1 MGKIIKNGIE
11 YSSAVPDL
19 TNILHT
25 ELDAYT
31 AEFDEK
37 LATKSA
43 TYTSL
48 EQLGLT
54 ADATVDDVYGA
65 LRDGETAILAT
76 SEFTNQLTM
85 FPNFCTND
93 QYAILYVKKKNGNR
107 AFIEWRQKEGNAYA
121 IGGLNSN
128 NQFTNWN
135 NIVRFKKDGYADD
148 SIIAIGDT
156 VSNDG
161 VIQTLANLG
170 FTTDIMTWDTGIYRV
185 SHVEGLTNLPTDIA
199 STAPGFRLEHHD
211 IKKWGSNHNPNK
223 STWAL
228 RHSILYAE
236 NGNVYSRYTESGATA
251 GVYTKDTGWRCIAQN
266 TKALVT
272 NAQNF
277 KLDITKN
284 NSAWFGFFTFSFMYG
299 TTLCEISFTIS
310 DKVYYTITKGQN
322 VVSAITYT
330 QSGANYQIGIDF
342 TTKIYGTQVVE
353 MPSEFGTIN
362 SLTDES
368 YAGTTNATLK
378 LISSRTYTTLAELG
392 LTASATVE
400 NVIAALPIGSKAL
413 ISTHEFTNYQTLFP
427 YSVEADQY
435 AILNVEKGYDTAGS
449 RTIVTWVRKDASK
462 IAYGGIDSANTVK
475 WWNEVAMKEKFNG
488 QEIKS
493 VIIDL
498 SVDDLQSTGSS
509 SVYLSLSNYI
519 DQTTKVI
526 KVEGYYIPPSDS
538 TYPVVIPVVFGS
550 QAGHLTTD
558 STGYSFRVVQ
568 SPSGNKGSGFVKVY
582 YVE

>member
-1 MGKIIKNGIE
+1 MGKIIKNGVE
-11 YSSAVPDL
+11 YSSTVPDL
-19 TNILHT
+19 TKILHT

-43 TYTSL
+43 TYTTL
-48 EQLGLT
+48 EELGLT

-65 LRDGETAILAT
+65 LKDGETAILDT

-93 QYAILYVKKKNGNR
+93 QYAILQVEKKNGSR
-107 AFIEWRQKEGNAYA
+107 AFIEWRQKDGNAYA
-121 IGGLNSN
+121 IAGLNSN
-128 NQFTNWN
+128 NQFTNWG

-148 SIIAIGDT
+148 SIIAIGDA
-156 VSNDG
+156 VSSDG

-170 FTTDIMTWDTGIYRV
+170 FTGDVMTWDTGVYRV
-185 SHVEGLTNLPTDIA
+185 SHVEGLTNLPTDIT

-284 NSAWFGFFTFSFMYG
+284 NSAWYGMFTFNFVYG
-299 TTLCEISFTIS
+299 TTPCEITVTIT
-310 DKVYYTITKGQN
+310 DTVYYTVTKGQN
-322 VVSAITYT
+322 IVSAITYT
-330 QSGANYQIGIDF
+330 QSDANYQIGIDF

-362 SLTDES
+362 SLTGETFS
-368 YAGTTNATLK
+368 GATTAILKGYDGRAYNTLE
-378 LISSRTYTTLAELG
+378 ELG
-392 LTASATVE
+392 LTADATL
-400 NVIAALPIGSKAL
+400 NDVIAKLGAGQTATL
-413 ISTHEFTNYQTLFP
+413 TTTYFTNYQTLFP
-427 YSVEADQY
+427 YEEESDSY
-435 AILNVEKGYDTAGS
+435 ATVRIEKGYDHYGS

-462 IAYGGIDSANTVK
+462 VAYGGLDNNNKVA
-475 WWNEVAMKEKFNG
+475 WWNEYALKEKFNG
-488 QEIKS
+488 KS
-493 VIIDL
+493 VKTVTIDL
-498 SVDDLQSTGSS
+498 SADDLQSTGTSS
-509 SVYLSLSNYI
+509 AWVSLGNYI
-519 DQTTKVI
+519 SQTTKVI
-526 KVEGYYIPPSDS
+526 RAEGYYNPPSDS

-550 QAGHLTTD
+550 QAGHLATD
-558 STGYSFRVVQ
+558 STGYSFRAVQ
-568 SPSGNKGSGFVKVY
+568 SPSGKKGSGFVKVY